1 MLEKTKRQL
10 TGRTCYETN
19 IGQRRIFRAG
29 DPADPVAAAAGRAG
43 SCCAGGY
50 CALDRGRRAGNTLEG
65 SRLGAGDRRFGNGS
79 PAGRRHGAAAPDGR
93 LSNLRRAVGN
103 AAGIRIGGAE
113 GAGRRRAYLYGKA
126 PSLRKARK
134 RRRLLR
140 QRLLS
145 GVAERGGAAGK
156 IRRGF

>member
-10 TGRTCYETN
+10 TGGHAMKQILVSAVFSALAILLIPSQLRPDEPVPAVPEDTVLWIED
-19 IGQRRIFRAG
+19 AG
-29 DPADPVAAAAGRAG
+29 PE
-43 SCCAGGY
+43 
-50 CALDRGRRAGNTLEG
+50 TLEG
-65 SRLGAGDRRFGNGS
+65 NRLGAGDRRFGNGS

-93 LSNLRRAVGN
+93 LSDLRRAVGN

>member
-1 MLEKTKRQL
+1 METVRLLDGGTVQL
-10 TGRTCYETN
+10 LPMDDYLTCVVLSEMPPE
-19 IGQRRIFRAG
+19 FE
-29 DPADPVAAAAGRAG
+29 
-43 SCCAGGY
+43 SE
-50 CALDRGRRAGNTLEG
+50 ALKAQ
-65 SRLGAGDRRFGNGS
+65 
-79 PAGRRHGAAAPDGR
+79 
-93 LSNLRRAVGN
+93 
-103 AAGIRIGGAE
+103 
-113 GAGRRRAYLYGKA
+113 GRRRAYLYGKA